1 MTTEQ
6 NTVIT
11 PEAPMTEEQLQGKMV
26 EAVAKKDWAEVKKLS
41 AALTKLDNDAKAQM
55 KAEAQKKLAETGAK
69 VKAIFD
75 QIKTFLTAGQ
85 QPSKEARQA
94 FSGEL
99 AKLTGKELDGVDG
112 IWYAMDFGTTDSS
125 IKLMKAK
132 SASTGSTSTGGSKG
146 SYVSGYP
153 ASEEMLKTVGD
164 LVMFEAE
171 TPVVINKEAKTMPAG
186 TTFNAAYAFS
196 TNGGWRNRVRMA
208 IGKAY
213 TKTLAQ

>member
-1 MTTEQ
+1 MTTETT
-6 NTVIT
+6 TVAT
-11 PEAPMTEEQLQGKMV
+11 PEVLTEEQLQGKMV

-41 AALTKLDNDAKAQM
+41 AALTKLDNDAKANA
-55 KAEAQKKLAETGAK
+55 KAEALKKIAETGSK

-85 QPSKEARQA
+85 APSKETRQA
-94 FSGEL
+94 LSADL

-132 SASTGSTSTGGSKG
+132 TAASGSTSSGSKG

-164 LVMFEAE
+164 MVMFEAE
-171 TPVVINKEAKTMPAG
+171 TEVVINKESHKMAAG
-186 TTFNAAYAFS
+186 TTFNTAYAFS
-196 TNGGWRNRVRMA
+196 TNGGWRNRVRMH

-213 TKTLAQ
+213 TKSIAQ

>member
-1 MTTEQ
+1 MTTE
-6 NTVIT
+6 TTIAT
-11 PEAPMTEEQLQGKMV
+11 PEAPLTEEQLQGKMV

-41 AALTKLDNDAKAQM
+41 ALLTKLDNDAKVAL
-55 KAEAQKKLAETGAK
+55 KAEAQKKLAETSSK

-85 QPSKEARQA
+85 APSKEARQA
-94 FSGEL
+94 LSAEL

-132 SASTGSTSTGGSKG
+132 TTSTTGGSTSGSKG
-146 SYVSGYP
+146 SYVAGYP
-153 ASEEMLKTVGD
+153 SSEEMLKLVGD
-164 LVMFEAE
+164 QVMFEAE
-171 TPVVINKEAKTMPAG
+171 TDVVINKENHKMAAG
-186 TTFNAAYAFS
+186 TTFNTAYAFS
-196 TNGGWRNRVRMA
+196 TNGGWRNRVRMH

-213 TKTLAQ
+213 TKATAK